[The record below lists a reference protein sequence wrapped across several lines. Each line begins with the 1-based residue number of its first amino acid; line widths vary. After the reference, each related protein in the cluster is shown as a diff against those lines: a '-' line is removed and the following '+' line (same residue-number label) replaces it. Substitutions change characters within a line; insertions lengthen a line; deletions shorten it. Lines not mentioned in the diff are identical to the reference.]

1 MKRLLAALLVS
12 WVGACALPLL
22 AAPEEYEMTTY
33 YVGFLYRGPHWSPED
48 TPERAKIQE
57 GHMAHIRKMA
67 ETGKLV
73 LAGPFLDDGELRGMF
88 VFRVASLEEAKALAE
103 QDPAVQ
109 SGRLRLEWRPWLGA
123 KNILVTPRA
132 PAAGSR

>member
-1 MKRLLAALLVS
+1 MKRLLAALLVA
-12 WVGACALPLL
+12 WIGACALPAL

-33 YVGFLYRGPHWSPED
+33 YVGFLYRGPRWSPDD